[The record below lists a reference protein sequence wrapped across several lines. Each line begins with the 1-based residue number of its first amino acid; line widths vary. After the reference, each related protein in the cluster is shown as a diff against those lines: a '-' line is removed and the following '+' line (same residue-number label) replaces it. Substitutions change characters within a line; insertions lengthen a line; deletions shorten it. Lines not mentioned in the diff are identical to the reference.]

1 MAAGLAVSVGGCA
14 SSQRVRQ
21 EPGATLPP
29 LPPTVSVR
37 RRPTTTVA
45 VAVTYVVR
53 EGDTLD
59 VIAARLRVEP
69 GVLIALNGIADP
81 DRLEVGQILLLPSST
96 PPTTS
101 TTP

>member
-1 MAAGLAVSVGGCA
+1 MAAGLAVLVGGCA

-59 VIAARLRVEP
+59 VIAARLRVELD
-69 GVLIALNGIADP
+69 VLVTLNAIADP
-81 DRLEVGQILLLPSST
+81 DRLEVGQILQVP

-101 TTP
+101 SASTTP